1 MAAEVLIDDPAP
13 GLRTITLHRP
23 DELNAWT
30 YSMEH
35 QLFDAL
41 DGARRDEKIR
51 VVILTGSGRGF
62 CAGASISLLTPEG
75 IRQRPPV
82 EIRRRVTE
90 LVHYPKPVIA
100 ALNGATAGIGLALA
114 LACDIRFAAENA
126 KLTTAFA
133 RRGLIAEH
141 GSAWLLTR
149 LVGRAHAAELLLSAR
164 VVSGTEAARI
174 GLVTAAVPADQLIA
188 HVEAYAADLVAGCS
202 PRSWAVIKAQL
213 ATVDEQDIDTAYLTA
228 LPLMEVSQAGPDF
241 AEGVQAFRER
251 RDPHFA
257 PLPGST
263 DS

>member
-1 MAAEVLIDDPAP
+1 MTTEVLVDDHAP
-13 GLRTITLHRP
+13 GIRTITLHRP

-41 DGARRDEKIR
+41 DDARRAEQVR

-90 LVHYPKPVIA
+90 LIHYPKPVIA

-114 LACDIRFAAENA
+114 LACDIRFAAQNA

-149 LVGRAHAAELLLSAR
+149 LVGRGHATELLLSGR
-164 VVSGTEAARI
+164 VLTGTEAAQI
-174 GLVTAAVPADQLIA
+174 GLVTAAVPAEELTA
-188 HVEAYAADLVAGCS
+188 HIQAYAADLVAGCS
-202 PRSWAVIKAQL
+202 PGSWAVIKAQL
-213 ATVDEQDIDTAYLTA
+213 ATVDGQDVDTAYLTA
-228 LPLMEVSQAGPDF
+228 LPLMEVSQAAVDF
-241 AEGVQAFRER
+241 AEGVRAFRER

-257 PLPGST
+257 PLSDGS
-263 DS
+263 